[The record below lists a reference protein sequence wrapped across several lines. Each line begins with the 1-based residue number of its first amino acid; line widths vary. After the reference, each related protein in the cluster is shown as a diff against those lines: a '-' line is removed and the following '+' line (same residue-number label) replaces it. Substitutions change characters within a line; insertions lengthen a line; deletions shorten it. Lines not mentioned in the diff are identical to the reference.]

1 MDGTY
6 PAGLKPLAYEQITVS
21 TTKKTLTVPAGA
33 VRALIGVE
41 GQSVR
46 YRFDGTD
53 PTSSVGFLAKADKT
67 FEVYGSAALK
77 AFTAI
82 RVDGSDSVLSVQY
95 FG

>member
-6 PAGLKPLAYEQITVS
+6 PAGIKPLAYEQVTVS
-21 TTKKTLTVPAGA
+21 TAVKTLTVPKGA
-33 VRALIGVE
+33 VRAIFGVE

-46 YRFDGTD
+46 YRLDGTD
-53 PTSSVGFLAKADKT
+53 PSASVGILAKADKT
-67 FEVYGSAALK
+67 FEIYGNAALK
-77 AFTAI
+77 ALKAI